1 MRACGEPRTMSLV
14 ELSLHAG
21 MDFVSLRSDG
31 NVVAAW
37 SVQPMALL
45 AHALAQLRPSVRA
58 LATRSLGRSTALPI
72 HGWQNLVIF
81 RTRAKAKRVYVL
93 NQWRGVH
100 GGTHN

>member
-45 AHALAQLRPSVRA
+45 AHALAQLRPSVRT
-58 LATRSLGRSTALPI
+58 LSTRSLGRSNAPPV
-72 HGWQNLVIF
+72 HRWQSCHVSNTCRSKTCLRIESV
-81 RTRAKAKRVYVL
+81 AWCA
-93 NQWRGVH
+93 RGAH
-100 GGTHN
+100 K